1 MIKLNSTK
9 IILGSFFITI
19 IIGTFLLSLPFSSQD
34 GTSTDLLNCLF
45 TATSSLCVTGLV
57 VVDTA
62 THWSFFGQFVILLL
76 IQIGGL
82 GVIVVTS
89 LISIFLGQ
97 KISFWQRTTLQEAL
111 SVQKVGGIIKL
122 TRFVLRLVVMFELSG
137 AFLLFFRFIKD
148 FDFPTAVWYSLF
160 HSISAFCN
168 AGFDLFGTSS
178 FIPFKN
184 DIYIN
189 IVVISLMLLGG
200 IGFFVIEDLIKC
212 FKKKS
217 ILHMEFHT
225 KIILIAT
232 LVIYTLSVILI
243 KIAEPSL
250 SILQTLFTAA
260 TCRTTGFS
268 TVNLGET
275 SSMLKLILSILMMIG
290 GAPGSTSGGIRITSI
305 AVVIL
310 IMKSVF
316 ENKKD
321 VICFYK
327 KIDDNTIKQAIT
339 NIFLSITIV
348 FVGILLFARIQ
359 DISLV
364 DNIFMCVSSFSATG
378 LNVFSPSILNTIAKF
393 ILMTLMFIGRVGPIS
408 IVSVFILNK
417 TENKNVEYVSGKLI
431 L

>member
-1 MIKLNSTK
+1 MLKKKSIYIIPILSFAIVILVSFIMLLMPFSRNSNVTDLDAFFTAVSATCVNGLSTVNLATDYTFIGQ
-9 IILGSFFITI
+9 IIIAITTEIGAIGFITFI
-19 IIGTFLLSLPFSSQD
+19 SFILSFMNKKMSITESILLSKSINNNDESKLKQRLKEVIKYTLIIELIGSVF
-34 GTSTDLLNCLF
+34 LAF
-45 TATSSLCVTGLV
+45 E
-57 VVDTA
+57 
-62 THWSFFGQFVILLL
+62 FVPKYGFN
-76 IQIGGL
+76 Q
-82 GVIVVTS
+82 
-89 LISIFLGQ
+89 
-97 KISFWQRTTLQEAL
+97 
-111 SVQKVGGIIKL
+111 GI
-122 TRFVLRLVVMFELSG
+122 
-137 AFLLFFRFIKD
+137 
-148 FDFPTAVWYSLF
+148 WYSIF
-160 HSISAFCN
+160 HSITAFCN

-200 IGFFVIEDLIKC
+200 IGFFIIEDLIKC

-225 KIILIAT
+225 KIILTST

-348 FVGILLFARIQ
+348 FIGILLFARIQ

>member
-1 MIKLNSTK
+1 
-9 IILGSFFITI
+9 
-19 IIGTFLLSLPFSSQD
+19 
-34 GTSTDLLNCLF
+34 
-45 TATSSLCVTGLV
+45 
-57 VVDTA
+57 
-62 THWSFFGQFVILLL
+62 
-76 IQIGGL
+76 
-82 GVIVVTS
+82 
-89 LISIFLGQ
+89 
-97 KISFWQRTTLQEAL
+97 
-111 SVQKVGGIIKL
+111 
-122 TRFVLRLVVMFELSG
+122 
-137 AFLLFFRFIKD
+137 
-148 FDFPTAVWYSLF
+148 
-160 HSISAFCN
+160 
-168 AGFDLFGTSS
+168 
-178 FIPFKN
+178 
-184 DIYIN
+184 
-189 IVVISLMLLGG
+189 
-200 IGFFVIEDLIKC
+200 
-212 FKKKS
+212 
-217 ILHMEFHT
+217 
-225 KIILIAT
+225 
-232 LVIYTLSVILI
+232 
-243 KIAEPSL
+243 
-250 SILQTLFTAA
+250 
-260 TCRTTGFS
+260 
-268 TVNLGET
+268 
-275 SSMLKLILSILMMIG
+275 MLKLILSILMMIG

-327 KIDDNTIKQAIT
+327 KIDDNIIKQAIT